1 MTPLPNHLIDSSV
14 LIPYIRKNR
23 GIVTRLDALAN
34 KYVSPTIVA
43 ELAYGA
49 WRSSDPIA
57 GMTRVTDALAPF
69 SVLEIDEDVGFHFAL
84 VKNFLVTRN
93 QLIPESD
100 MWIASTAIVYGAT
113 LIARDAHFSRLAAYG
128 LQFQPW

>member
-1 MTPLPNHLIDSSV
+1 MTPTPNHLIDSSV
-14 LIPYIRKNR
+14 LIPYIRKHQ
-23 GIVTRLDALAN
+23 GIVTRLNALAN

-43 ELAYGA
+43 ELAFGA
-49 WRSSDPIA
+49 WRSSDPKT

-69 SVLEIDEDVGFHFAL
+69 STLEIDEDVGFQFAL
-84 VKNFLVTRN
+84 MKNFLVTRN
-93 QLIPESD
+93 LLIPESD
-100 MWIASTAIVYGAT
+100 IWIASTAVVYGAI